1 MEGGSLTERQ
11 KEILRYR
18 RAGYTQ
24 QQIADI
30 VHTTKANVSLIEKA
44 ANENIQR
51 AYETLE
57 FMNTLDS
64 IHLCTLEKG
73 NDLVKAAES
82 VIVKGEEH
90 GIPIKYDLLDLCNKV
105 KDKVPDSVRGRL
117 LRADIKVYLRDDGE
131 IFLE

>member
-1 MEGGSLTERQ
+1 MEAGTLTERQ

-57 FMNTLDS
+57 FMNTLDA

-73 NDLVKAAES
+73 NDLIKAAES
-82 VIVKGEEH
+82 VITKGDEH
-90 GIPIKYDLLDLCNKV
+90 GIAVRYDLLDLCNKV
-105 KDKVPDSVRGRL
+105 REKVPDSVRGRL
-117 LRADIKVYLRDDGE
+117 LRADIEVYLRDDGE

>member
-1 MEGGSLTERQ
+1 MEAGTLTERQ

-57 FMNTLDS
+57 FMNTLDA

-73 NDLVKAAES
+73 DDLVKAAES
-82 VIVKGEEH
+82 VIAKGDNH
-90 GIPIKYDLLDLCNKV
+90 GIPVKYDLLDLCNKV
-105 KDKVPDSVRGRL
+105 KERVPDSVRGRL
-117 LRADIKVYLRDDGE
+117 LRADIEVYLRDDGE

>member
-1 MEGGSLTERQ
+1 MKAGTLTDRQ
-11 KEILRYR
+11 KEVLRYR

-44 ANENIQR
+44 ANENIER

-57 FMNTLDS
+57 FMNTLDA

-73 NDLVKAAES
+73 NDLIKAAEC
-82 VIVKGEEH
+82 VLDKGTEY
-90 GIPIKYDLLDLCNKV
+90 GVPIKYELLELCNKV
-105 KDKVPDSVRGRL
+105 RDKVPDSIRGRL
-117 LRADIKVYLRDDGE
+117 LRADIEVYLRDDGE

>member
-1 MEGGSLTERQ
+1 MEAGTLTERQ

-57 FMNTLDS
+57 FMNTLDAV
-64 IHLCTLEKG
+64 HLCTLEKG
-73 NDLVKAAES
+73 CDLVKAAGL
-82 VIVKGEEH
+82 VMHKADEH
-90 GIPIKYDLLDLCNKV
+90 DINVKYDLLDLCNKV

-117 LRADIKVYLRDDGE
+117 LRADIEVYLRDDGE

>member
-1 MEGGSLTERQ
+1 MKAGTLTDRQ

-30 VHTTKANVSLIEKA
+30 VNTTKANVSLIEKA

-57 FMNTLDS
+57 FMNTLDAS
-64 IHLCTLEKG
+64 YLHTLAKG
-73 NDLVKAAES
+73 NDLIEEAKLVLE
-82 VIVKGEEH
+82 KGIAQ
-90 GIPIKYDLLDLCNKV
+90 GLPIKYELLELCNKV
-105 KDKVPDSVRGRL
+105 RDKVPDSVRGRL
-117 LRADIKVYLRDDGE
+117 LRADIQVYIRDDGE

>member
-1 MEGGSLTERQ
+1 MKAGTLTDRQ

-30 VHTTKANVSLIEKA
+30 VNTTKANVSLIEKA

-57 FMNTLDS
+57 FMNTLDATY
-64 IHLCTLEKG
+64 LYTLAKG
-73 NDLVKAAES
+73 HDLIEEAKLVLVK
-82 VIVKGEEH
+82 
-90 GIPIKYDLLDLCNKV
+90 GIDQNTPIKYDLLELCNKV
-105 KDKVPDSVRGRL
+105 RDKVPDSVRGRL
-117 LRADIKVYLRDDGE
+117 LRADIQVYLRDDGE

>member
-1 MEGGSLTERQ
+1 MEAGTLTERQ

-57 FMNTLDS
+57 FMNTLDA

-82 VIVKGEEH
+82 VIVKGDEH
-90 GIPIKYDLLDLCNKV
+90 GISVKYDLLDLCNKV
-105 KDKVPDSVRGRL
+105 RDKVPDSVRGRL
-117 LRADIKVYLRDDGE
+117 LRADIEVYLRDDGE

>member
-1 MEGGSLTERQ
+1 MEAGTLTERQ

-57 FMNTLDS
+57 FMNTLDAV
-64 IHLCTLEKG
+64 HLCTLEKG
-73 NDLVKAAES
+73 NDLIKAAEF
-82 VIVKGEEH
+82 VMLKADDH
-90 GIPIKYDLLDLCNKV
+90 DIPVKYDLLDLCNKV
-105 KDKVPDSVRGRL
+105 KEKVPDSVRGRL
-117 LRADIKVYLRDDGE
+117 LRADIEVYLRDDGE